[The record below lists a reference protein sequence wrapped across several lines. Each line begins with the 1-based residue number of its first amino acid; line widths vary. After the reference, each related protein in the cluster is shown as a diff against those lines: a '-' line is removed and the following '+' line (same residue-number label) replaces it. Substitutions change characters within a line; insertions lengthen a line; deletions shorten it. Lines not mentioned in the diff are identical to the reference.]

1 MKLMLTIVQDADAG
15 RLQQALS
22 EEGHQSTKLASTGGF
37 LREGNT
43 TLIIGVDEAAVPRV
57 MELIHETCRE
67 RNRIVAGSA
76 FHAPEGSFTAYPVEV
91 PVGGAI
97 VFTLAVES
105 FTRV

>member
-1 MKLMLTIVQDADAG
+1 
-15 RLQQALS
+15 
-22 EEGHQSTKLASTGGF
+22 
-37 LREGNT
+37 
-43 TLIIGVDEAAVPRV
+43 

>member
-1 MKLMLTIVQDADAG
+1 MKLLLTIVQDADAS

-43 TLIIGVDEAAVPRV
+43 TLIIGVDEPEVPRV

-91 PVGGAI
+91 LVGGAI
-97 VFTLAVES
+97 VFTLSVDS